1 MDVQGVLLVITRLL
15 YCYTVIFFCLGVHT
29 LTSEDLF
36 VFNKK
41 CSLHVSSV
49 VVVHGFL

>member
-1 MDVQGVLLVITRLL
+1 MDVQGVLLVTRLL